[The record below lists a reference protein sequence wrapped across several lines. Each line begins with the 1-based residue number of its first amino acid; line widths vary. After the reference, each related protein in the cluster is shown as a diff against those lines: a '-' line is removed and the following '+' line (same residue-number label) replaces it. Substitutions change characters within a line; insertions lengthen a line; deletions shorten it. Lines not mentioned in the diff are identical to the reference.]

1 MLSGVGAWTSAR
13 FQHGSKRGRVVA
25 DNEIRSSLLPGG
37 DFTSAVLNRQL
48 MAFADRGGASG
59 IIGNRWADHCGD
71 VVEGWNGGVS
81 DVPGGR
87 PPILIDRVARLDAF
101 PRIAHLASKRSLQNP
116 DFIVIGTQEG
126 HPVIQAAD
134 AKFSIETAR
143 SRQVS
148 VEVLSALLALRV
160 EMEPATGVIDPEAR
174 IEPGFFMSPDYP
186 LTRLMMRRRYG
197 IMRVSVHDDEVES
210 LQVDP
215 AAFFAGAEGVEVMRV
230 LAGVDALPVSIDESL
245 LAGLYYFRVA
255 RSAIGS
261 WVDTVRPLLQMNDRV
276 EIDIPAIVA
285 EAKNRA
291 SGAGSA
297 FELFQQWDVDVE
309 RVRANRAAV
318 DQVTGLPVINRD
330 LRELI
335 ARVAAVV
342 DAEAPSMNQVRR
354 RLGAWFR
361 GEIRDRV
368 GPLNPPVADF
378 PEMLRQQAAISA
390 ELAPRVPAEA
400 ERIVLDLIAAK
411 AEESDEAVVAE
422 ANAAS

>member
-1 MLSGVGAWTSAR
+1 
-13 FQHGSKRGRVVA
+13 
-25 DNEIRSSLLPGG
+25 
-37 DFTSAVLNRQL
+37 
-48 MAFADRGGASG
+48 
-59 IIGNRWADHCGD
+59 
-71 VVEGWNGGVS
+71 
-81 DVPGGR
+81 
-87 PPILIDRVARLDAF
+87 
-101 PRIAHLASKRSLQNP
+101 
-116 DFIVIGTQEG
+116 
-126 HPVIQAAD
+126 
-134 AKFSIETAR
+134 
-143 SRQVS
+143 
-148 VEVLSALLALRV
+148 
-160 EMEPATGVIDPEAR
+160 
-174 IEPGFFMSPDYP
+174 
-186 LTRLMMRRRYG
+186 MMRGRYG
-197 IMRVSVHDDEVES
+197 ILRVSVHDGEVES

-261 WVDTVRPLLQMNDRV
+261 WVDSVRPLLQMNDRV

-378 PEMLRQQAAISA
+378 PEMLRQLAAISA

>member
-1 MLSGVGAWTSAR
+1 MLSDVGALTSAR
-13 FQHGSKRGRVVA
+13 FRQSNKQGRVVA

-48 MAFADRGGASG
+48 MAYADRGGASG
-59 IIGNRWADHCGD
+59 IIGDRWADHCGD
-71 VVEGWNGGVS
+71 VVEGWAGGVS

-87 PPILIDRVARLDAF
+87 PPIQIDRVARLDAY

-126 HPVIQAAD
+126 HPAIQAAD

-186 LTRLMMRRRYG
+186 LTQLMMRRRYG
-197 IMRVSVHDDEVES
+197 IMRVSVHDDEVEI
-210 LQVDP
+210 LKVDP

-230 LAGVDALPVSIDESL
+230 LAGVDALPVSIDDSL

-255 RSAIGS
+255 RAAIGS
-261 WVDTVRPLLQMNDRV
+261 WVDSVRPLLQMNDRV

-285 EAKNRA
+285 EATLFVETRA
-291 SGAGSA
+291 ALSPPPAGASELAGLADSAVHAELGELVSGARTGRTTP
-297 FELFQQWDVDVE
+297 VE
-309 RVRANRAAV
+309 TTLYKSVGVAVQDLAAAALV
-318 DQVTGLPVINRD
+318 LAAAQDRGTGLTI
-330 LRELI
+330 EL
-335 ARVAAVV
+335 
-342 DAEAPSMNQVRR
+342 E
-354 RLGAWFR
+354 
-361 GEIRDRV
+361 EIH
-368 GPLNPPVADF
+368 A
-378 PEMLRQQAAISA
+378 
-390 ELAPRVPAEA
+390 
-400 ERIVLDLIAAK
+400 
-411 AEESDEAVVAE
+411 
-422 ANAAS
+422 